1 MAYELIAPP
10 GLSATLLPNRN
21 SVLLSWS
28 PYAPADAAGHH
39 VIGYRL
45 FRSPV
50 VSAPGPMIASEFDL
64 GPGATSYTDVDD
76 PIFGQDVYYTLVA
89 VECTDYGARPYG
101 EAAAPPANA
110 EVPYGV

>member
-1 MAYELIAPP
+1 
-10 GLSATLLPNRN
+10 
-21 SVLLSWS
+21 
-28 PYAPADAAGHH
+28 
-39 VIGYRL
+39 
-45 FRSPV
+45 
-50 VSAPGPMIASEFDL
+50 MIASEAAL
-64 GPGATSYTDVDD
+64 GPGATSFTDVDD